1 MSFSE
6 TVQIRGHLLDTGVLS
21 RCVDDVR
28 SLGGDYVIERFD
40 VGKDHDDESYAR
52 IRVQTDDE
60 QLLASILM
68 RLNAHGVNLTD
79 PGETVLREVSADGV
93 FPGDFYST
101 TNLDTQV
108 RLDGRW
114 VDVEQPEMD
123 CGLLVSG
130 EAGARRV
137 RTVPVSDVL
146 AGDQIVC
153 GASGVRVVLPV
164 AEFAEDGHGVRVH
177 ELRGVQR
184 EAAGPA
190 GPADRRGDARG
201 QGGRQEGAVGRP
213 ARPSCTPARRR
224 RWSPWSRPA
233 SSTSCSAATRSPRT
247 TSSPRSTGRRSAST
261 CRRDAASST
270 ATSTT
275 SGRSTRSVRAGSIA
289 DAVDQGVLTS
299 GVMHALVRGEK
310 QFVLVGSVRDDGPL
324 PDVHT
329 DVIVGQRKMR
339 EALDGVGFAIMV
351 ATMLH
356 SVATGN
362 LLPASIPLVCV
373 DINPATVTKL
383 ADRGSSQARGVVT
396 DIGLFLEQLAGE
408 LSPGWNAPRCLR
420 TPSTSSN
427 PGRRTAP
434 SACAPRPRTW
444 WRRSP
449 RTPRRWRRRRATR
462 TSSTSSPRTTACCR
476 SRWPTRTPSSTTP
489 ATSARSARL
498 TDDDEATTRLTARTA
513 RRRSGGESAVTGFT
527 VLERRDYAVT
537 DEAAVLAA
545 ADADHLGR
553 ALYQIAEAGGWHR
566 LGDTPGLRRQAGFV
580 AVVQHDDL
588 LAPDPADWPQ
598 DLTIEDGELLYEQR
612 DAY

>member
-1 MSFSE
+1 VAFSE

-93 FPGDFYST
+93 FPADFYST

-130 EAGARRV
+130 AAGTRRV

-164 AEFAEDGHGVRVH
+164 AEFTDDAHSFEFMNSEVSSEKPQALLVRQLAE
-177 ELRGVQR
+177 EMRGVKASGKKVLWVAGQAVVHTGAAPAMVALV
-184 EAAGPA
+184 EAGFVDILFGGNAIATHDIESSIYGTSL
-190 GPADRRGDARG
+190 GVDLSKGRGVEHGHEHHIRAINQIR
-201 QGGRQEGAVGRP
+201 A
-213 ARPSCTPARRR
+213 
-224 RWSPWSRPA
+224 
-233 SSTSCSAATRSPRT
+233 
-247 TSSPRSTGRRSAST
+247 
-261 CRRDAASST
+261 
-270 ATSTT
+270 
-275 SGRSTRSVRAGSIA
+275 AGSIA

-310 QFVLVGSVRDDGPL
+310 KFVLVGSVRDDGPL
-324 PDVHT
+324 PDVIT

-362 LLPASIPLVCV
+362 LLPASIPLICV

-408 LSPGWNAPRCLR
+408 LSPGWNAP
-420 TPSTSSN
+420 
-427 PGRRTAP
+427 
-434 SACAPRPRTW
+434 
-444 WRRSP
+444 
-449 RTPRRWRRRRATR
+449 
-462 TSSTSSPRTTACCR
+462 
-476 SRWPTRTPSSTTP
+476 
-489 ATSARSARL
+489 
-498 TDDDEATTRLTARTA
+498 
-513 RRRSGGESAVTGFT
+513 
-527 VLERRDYAVT
+527 
-537 DEAAVLAA
+537 
-545 ADADHLGR
+545 DA
-553 ALYQIAEAGGWHR
+553 
-566 LGDTPGLRRQAGFV
+566 
-580 AVVQHDDL
+580 
-588 LAPDPADWPQ
+588 
-598 DLTIEDGELLYEQR
+598 
-612 DAY
+612 